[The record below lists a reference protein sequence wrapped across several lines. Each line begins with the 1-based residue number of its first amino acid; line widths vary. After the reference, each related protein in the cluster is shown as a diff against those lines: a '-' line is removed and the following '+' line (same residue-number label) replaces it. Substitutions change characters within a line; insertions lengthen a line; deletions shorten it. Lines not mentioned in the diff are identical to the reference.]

1 MNNFDLFKMS
11 IGSLLRR
18 KLRTIL
24 TLLGVVIGTSSIVV
38 MISLG
43 IAMDLSFKESLKQMG
58 SLNVI
63 EVYPSYDMMPAM
75 GSRGSEGVKLDDQ
88 AVRTLEQIPGVEAVM
103 PSKNAYM
110 RISAGK
116 MVGDV
121 SLIGINPELMEAFD
135 FKLQKGR
142 LLSVSDK
149 DAIVFGQRVA
159 FNFRNPRSRNQ
170 ESVHIM
176 FGPGP
181 DMPEEPPLD
190 LINDKMLL
198 TWDMSYGE
206 RRSNK
211 PDTDSDYTPPPPRK
225 VKGVGIL
232 EGSFSEKAYSA
243 YINLNTLEELLEEE
257 NKARHV
263 DKSKQRKEDKYQN
276 IKVKVSDIQQMESVQ
291 EKIKAL
297 GFQAHSLSDMV
308 KSMKETSRKMQAIL
322 GGIGAVSLLVAAIGI
337 TNTMVMSIYE
347 RTREIGVMKVLGA
360 RLSDIRNLFLLE
372 AAMIGLGGGCVGLL
386 FSYLVSYIL
395 NRVTAGFMGNMGGNI
410 GISVIT
416 WELGLAAVAFATMV
430 GIISGYSPARRAMKL
445 SALEAIRTE

>member
-1 MNNFDLFKMS
+1 MNNFDLIKMS
-11 IGSLLRR
+11 ISSLLRR

-58 SLNVI
+58 NLNVI
-63 EVYPSYDMMPAM
+63 DVYPSYDMMPAM

-121 SLIGINPELMEAFD
+121 NLIGINPEVMEAFD
-135 FKLQKGR
+135 FEVQKGR
-142 LLSVSDK
+142 LLSSLDK
-149 DAIVFGQRVA
+149 DAIVFGQQVA

-170 ESVHIM
+170 EPMHHMM
-176 FGPGP
+176 FGQ
-181 DMPEEPPLD
+181 DMPQEPPLD

-206 RRSNK
+206 RRANK

-395 NRVTAGFMGNMGGNI
+395 NRVTAGFMGSMGGNI

-416 WELGLAAVAFATMV
+416 WELGLAAVVFATMV